1 MPNPKKGE
9 NSIDWMKRCME
20 DAESV
25 NSYPDANQRYVVCKS
40 KWHSVNF
47 SNQKISFDYDGV
59 LSTEKGTNL
68 AIELA
73 KSNVVYIIS
82 ARSNKDKMM
91 NKATLVGIPSSRV
104 YATGS
109 NKQKIEK
116 VNLLGINKHYDNNP
130 DVVLALGSKGKLF
143 K

>member
-9 NSIDWMKRCME
+9 SSTDWMNRCMGDE
-20 DAESV
+20 ESI

-40 KWHSVNF
+40 KWHSSNY

-59 LSTEKGTNL
+59 LSTEKGTKL

-82 ARSNKDKMM
+82 ARSHKDKMM

-109 NKQKIEK
+109 NKQKVEK
-116 VNLLGINKHYDNNP
+116 INSLGINKHYDNNL
-130 DVVLALGSKGKLF
+130 DVVTALGNKGKLF

>member
-9 NSIDWMKRCME
+9 NSIEWMKRCME
-20 DAESV
+20 DTESI
-25 NSYPDANQRYVVCKS
+25 NSFPDSNQRYVVCKS
-40 KWHSVNF
+40 KWHSNNF

-68 AIELA
+68 AIELS
-73 KSNVVYIIS
+73 KTNIVYIIS

-91 NKATLVGIPSSRV
+91 NKATLIGIPSSRV
-104 YATGS
+104 YAMGS

-116 VNLLGINKHYDNNP
+116 VNSLGINKHYDNNP
-130 DVVLALGSKGKLF
+130 DVILALGIKGKLF